1 MSSVKESDGR
11 IGGDSISISHDNYE
25 IENHRL
31 LSTYNFTCTFA
42 PEDCN
47 NNGVCNQAGTACIC
61 DDDYATHDATAETGE
76 CNYERKSGLVALLLG
91 IFVGEFGAVYF
102 YIGDTEMGCIQLFLA
117 GVLAMFV
124 GAIFGACCGCAV
136 DAAVSNTEAEATST
150 CSRIW
155 ASVGFIAMIV
165 MYIIVLVK
173 VAEGSLDDSNGVG
186 LSPI

>member
-1 MSSVKESDGR
+1 MLNINTILTIYVLFMSSVKESDGR

-76 CNYERKSGLVALLLG
+76 CNYERKSGLVALLNLERCTFILEIQKWDASSYFWLG
-91 IFVGEFGAVYF
+91 FWQCSLEQYLEPVADVPLMPPFLILKLKQHQRVRAYGH
-102 YIGDTEMGCIQLFLA
+102 QL
-117 GVLAMFV
+117 
-124 GAIFGACCGCAV
+124 
-136 DAAVSNTEAEATST
+136 D
-150 CSRIW
+150 
-155 ASVGFIAMIV
+155 
-165 MYIIVLVK
+165 
-173 VAEGSLDDSNGVG
+173 SLQ
-186 LSPI
+186 